1 MARTKGAVAK
11 GVDNTAVRIFLR
23 GYGSLGEL
31 PRIVEDCICGA
42 LGQEE
47 ETRRFKGERIL
58 AILNNWI
65 ISIRQQYIG
74 RCGIIIF
81 LKVKILSHPNGTRNA

>member
-47 ETRRFKGERIL
+47 
-58 AILNNWI
+58 
-65 ISIRQQYIG
+65 RQEG
-74 RCGIIIF
+74 LRESEF
-81 LKVKILSHPNGTRNA
+81 LQS

>member
-47 ETRRFKGERIL
+47 ETRRGFVE
-58 AILNNWI
+58 
-65 ISIRQQYIG
+65 
-74 RCGIIIF
+74 
-81 LKVKILSHPNGTRNA
+81 

>member
-58 AILNNWI
+58 AILEQLDP
-65 ISIRQQYIG
+65 IRQQYIG